1 MSDLEIGRPSSEE
14 PEQPLPDGEGVIQEG
29 FAEQETIEHDR
40 IVEAT
45 DDSPV
50 VEQPQPEPQTFE
62 PPGGEGQPHVESDPQ
77 TYDAL
82 PVTSERPELAV
93 AGAFAGGLL
102 LAMLL
107 RRMGS

>member
-1 MSDLEIGRPSSEE
+1 VSDFEIGRPSSDE
-14 PEQPLPDGEGVIQEG
+14 PEQPLPDGGEVIQEG
-29 FAEQETIEHDR
+29 FAEQDTIENDR
-40 IVEAT
+40 VLEPQ
-45 DDSPV
+45 DDSAAA
-50 VEQPQPEPQTFE
+50 EQPEPEPGVFE
-62 PPGGEGQPHVESDPQ
+62 QPAGEPQPRVETDPYA
-77 TYDAL
+77 YDAL